1 MGSRNSRW
9 LAANAAAVLCSAALA
24 APIVFDGVIG
34 CETGAVAVNDL

>member
-1 MGSRNSRW
+1 MGSGDSRS
-9 LAANAAAVLCSAALA
+9 LAAIAAAVLCSGALA